1 MTIEDLHNWE
11 KAVVILLNFDGWDLT
26 WTGENMN
33 HCDAVGTTPKGYT
46 CALEIKFRKTWYET
60 KMLEQYKYDRLMEM
74 DQSVKLYFV
83 NDPKGNYMFWL
94 DDLKLSKPQEMWC
107 PSTTVWNSN
116 KIKKPCYLL
125 SEDQA
130 AWTTIY

>member
-11 KAVVILLNFDGWDLT
+11 QAVIILLNFDGWDLT

-60 KMLEQYKYDRLMEM
+60 KMLEQYKYDRLMDM

-83 NDPKGNYMFWL
+83 SDPKGNYMFWL
-94 DDLKLSKPQEMWC
+94 NDLRLSKPQESKSLVIC
-107 PSTTVWNSN
+107 
-116 KIKKPCYLL
+116 
-125 SEDQA
+125 
-130 AWTTIY
+130 